1 MEPLSKTTIFR
12 VINNRGTAEEAKRVA
27 AWLATSEGQ
36 EWLAG
41 AIIQDADLIDRNIL
55 PLLEDIPTEEMIRI
69 ILRNISRRKHRR
81 IIFTCAAALIPCLVL
96 VGMWLNINKKIG
108 GVLLADENIE
118 TVVVEKGK
126 KKEIVFQDGSSIIL
140 NSCSSLRYP
149 HRFGL
154 SERRVQL
161 DGEAFF
167 NIESNNLRPFIVE
180 INKNAE
186 IQVLGTQFN
195 VSAYEDSDD
204 IDITLINGCIQ
215 FSDELQ
221 TITLNP
227 NECLN
232 YDKNTKEISV
242 RQIGDA
248 NQNLLWMEN
257 ILLFRDAPLMD
268 VLSTLERNYNVT
280 FHISN
285 EAVKSYS
292 YSLKAK
298 SDEPIERILEDME
311 NISNISFE
319 KQGKHYIVKHRD
331 I

>member
-69 ILRNISRRKHRR
+69 ILRNISRRRHRR

-126 KKEIVFQDGSSIIL
+126 KKEIVFQDGSSITL

-215 FSDELQ
+215 FSDEL
-221 TITLNP
+221 
-227 NECLN
+227 
-232 YDKNTKEISV
+232 
-242 RQIGDA
+242 

>member
-69 ILRNISRRKHRR
+69 ILRNISRRRHRR

-126 KKEIVFQDGSSIIL
+126 KKEIVFQDGSSITL

-268 VLSTLERNYNVT
+268 VLSTLDRNYNVT

-285 EAVKSYS
+285 EAIKSYS